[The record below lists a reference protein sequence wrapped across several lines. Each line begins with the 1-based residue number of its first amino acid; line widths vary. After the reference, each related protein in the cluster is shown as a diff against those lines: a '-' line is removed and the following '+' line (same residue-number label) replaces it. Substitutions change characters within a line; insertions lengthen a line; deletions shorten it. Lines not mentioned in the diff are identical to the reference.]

1 MPRQNRV
8 TPFGDII
15 ATPARG
21 TLMGNRGILHD
32 GEGRLGKARWRGP
45 LWITCLTA
53 FKGRRRPLMA
63 PHTYTEL
70 FFLDEAVAFAAG
82 HRPCGECRR
91 ADLDRFMACWQR
103 AHGGERPLAADID
116 RVLHA
121 ARVDSRTR
129 RQIRYRAPIDDLP
142 VGTFVRLDGDDWAWL
157 LLEDRLMAYA
167 PQGYHAPVTRPRRI
181 DVEVL
186 TPRPTVAVL
195 AAGYRPMLHESAKV

>member
-8 TPFGDII
+8 TPFGEII

-32 GEGRLGKARWRGP
+32 DRGQLGKARWRST

-70 FFLDEAVAFAAG
+70 FFLDEAVALAAG

-91 ADLDRFMACWQR
+91 ADLDRFAACWQK
-103 AHGGERPLAADID
+103 AHGGKRPRAADLD

-121 ARVDSRTR
+121 NRVDSRTR
-129 RQIRYRAPIDDLP
+129 RQIRYRTAIDDLP
-142 VGTFVRLDGDDWAWL
+142 VGTFLRLDGDERAWV

-167 PQGYHAPVTRPRRI
+167 PEGYHAPAVRPRGI
-181 DVEVL
+181 AVEVL
-186 TPRPTVAVL
+186 TPRSTVATL
-195 AAGYRPMLHESAKV
+195 AAGYRPMLHESAEV